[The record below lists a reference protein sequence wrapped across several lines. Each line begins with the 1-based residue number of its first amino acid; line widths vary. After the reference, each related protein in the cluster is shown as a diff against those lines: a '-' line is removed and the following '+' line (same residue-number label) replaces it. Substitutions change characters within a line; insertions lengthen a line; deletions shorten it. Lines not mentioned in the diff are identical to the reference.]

1 MFSGLLRKKHQNC
14 AAGIY
19 KRCARPA
26 VDSLNCEAMN
36 AVFAPSAVQ
45 SFPTLLARHL
55 HDEIQRVDERIRD
68 ALQSDVALVTQIAVY
83 ITSAGGKRM
92 RPALTLLAAQCCA
105 GGKAVSEHAT
115 TVAAIVE
122 LIHTA
127 TLLHDDVV
135 DESSLRRGRAT
146 ANASFGNA
154 SSVLV
159 GDFIY
164 SRSFQMMVETETM
177 RVLDVLSAAT
187 NVIAE
192 GEVHQLMNMGRIDLS
207 ETEYLHVVRA
217 KTAKLFE
224 AASRLGAI
232 VQGADRATEE
242 SLARFGAHLGT
253 AFQIADDV
261 LDYEGDVDAIGKNLG
276 DDLAEGK
283 LTLPLIRALS
293 LGNAAQRATLTS
305 AITERNH
312 AQFSDVLDILHAL
325 DCVAYA
331 RAAAQA
337 EANAA
342 KEEIAHLPES
352 DAKSLLLAACDF
364 SVARAS

>member
-1 MFSGLLRKKHQNC
+1 
-14 AAGIY
+14 
-19 KRCARPA
+19 
-26 VDSLNCEAMN
+26 MN
-36 AVFAPSAVQ
+36 AALSLPQSAP
-45 SFPTLLARHL
+45 FPTQLGRHL
-55 HDEIQRVDERIRD
+55 EAQMLRVDDRIRS
-68 ALQSDVALVTQIAVY
+68 ALHSDVALVTQIAVY

-92 RPALTLLAAQCCA
+92 RPALTLLAAQSCA
-105 GGKAVSEHAT
+105 AGKSISEHAT

-135 DESSLRRGRAT
+135 DESAMRRGRAT

-164 SRSFQMMVETETM
+164 SRSFQMMVETGMM
-177 RVLDVLSAAT
+177 RVLEVLSEAT

-192 GEVHQLMNMGRIDLS
+192 GEVHQLMNMGRIDLT
-207 ETEYLHVVRA
+207 EDEYLHVVRA

-232 VQGADRATEE
+232 VQGAPRETEE
-242 SLARFGAHLGT
+242 ALARFGAHLGT

-261 LDYEGDVDAIGKNLG
+261 LDYEGDVEAIGKNLG

-283 LTLPLIRALS
+283 LTLPLIRALA
-293 LGNAAQRATLTS
+293 LGNTAQRATLTK

-312 AQFSDVLDILHAL
+312 EQFSAVLDILHTL

-331 RAAAQA
+331 RDAARK
-337 EANAA
+337 EAHIA
-342 KEEIAHLPES
+342 KSEITHLPES
-352 DAKSLLLAACDF
+352 EAKSLLLASCDF
-364 SVARAS
+364 AVARSS